1 MKYLFDNYPNKPWK
15 LMQIIGR
22 YFTKFRLNFQGDNL
36 NLYSNFLLQLKTN
49 SILDNLLFSTLS
61 YECLLE
67 EAMLNTLKWDIN
79 TIYNHKLIKPHGSC
93 NFWCTDPEEGS
104 SGISISSNSRI
115 NIEISYFTEFNCPK
129 L

>member
-49 SILDNLLFSTLS
+49 SILDNLLFSTLN

-67 EAMLNTLKWDIN
+67 EAMIHTLKWI
-79 TIYNHKLIKPHGSC
+79 
-93 NFWCTDPEEGS
+93 
-104 SGISISSNSRI
+104 
-115 NIEISYFTEFNCPK
+115 
-129 L
+129 